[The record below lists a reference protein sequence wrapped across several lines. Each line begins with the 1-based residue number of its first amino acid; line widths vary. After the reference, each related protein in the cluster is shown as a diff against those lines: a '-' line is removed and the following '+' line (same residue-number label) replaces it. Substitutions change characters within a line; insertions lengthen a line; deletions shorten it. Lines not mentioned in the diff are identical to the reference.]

1 MDGAKVSIITCLYNV
16 SSFLPQGLDCLVNQS
31 YENLE
36 IIIVDD
42 GSCDDSLEK
51 CKEVAKKDSRIRIF
65 NKENGGLGS
74 ARNMGLDNATGD
86 YIYFYDV
93 DDRIEL
99 DLVEKNVELMDEK
112 QAELIVF
119 GFYVYDVAR
128 QQVDSLTFKEHFIE
142 SNEDLKSVF
151 LDELLFVRFGNG
163 FAWNKFYKRSFIE
176 KYHIRFENQRI
187 QQDEVFNL
195 KFYPL
200 LNRVYISPDKLYHYY
215 IYNTGNTRSKYIRD
229 RFDIYLSIFNHL
241 LDFANIWGISDSRF
255 MEYTYKRFYAGIEN
269 TVVFNTFH
277 KCSPL
282 SMKEKKTEIIRIL
295 ENKSVQDCIKYI
307 GTHCDMGIEQR
318 LYYNAFVSKSFFKI
332 LLLKNLFVSLRRIRH
347 RISRK

>member
-42 GSCDDSLEK
+42 GSSDDSLEK
-51 CKEVAKKDSRIRIF
+51 CEEYARKDSRIRIF
-65 NKENGGLGS
+65 HKENGGLGS

-99 DLVEKNVELMDEK
+99 DLVEKNVALMNNK
-112 QAELIVF
+112 QVELIVF
-119 GFYVYDVAR
+119 GFYVYDVANKKN
-128 QQVDSLTFKEHFIE
+128 DNLTFKERLIE
-142 SNEDLKSVF
+142 SNESLKSVF

-215 IYNTGNTRSKYIRD
+215 IYNTGNTRSKYIKD
-229 RFDIYLSIFNHL
+229 RFGIYLSIFNHL
-241 LDFANIWGISDSRF
+241 LDFADVWGISDSRF
-255 MEYTYKRFYAGIEN
+255 MEYAYKRFYAGIEN

-282 SMKEKKTEIIRIL
+282 SMKEKKAEIIRIL
-295 ENKSVQDCIKYI
+295 ENESAQNCIKYI

-318 LYYNAFVSKSFFKI
+318 LYYNAFVSRAFYKI
-332 LLLKNLFVSLRRIRH
+332 LFLKYLFGFLRQIKHILFKR
-347 RISRK
+347 

>member
-1 MDGAKVSIITCLYNV
+1 MDVAKVSIITCLYNV
-16 SSFLPQGLDCLVNQS
+16 SSFLPHGLDCLVNQS

-42 GSCDDSLEK
+42 GSSDDSLEK

-65 NKENGGLGS
+65 HKENGGLGS

-86 YIYFYDV
+86 YIYFYDI

-99 DLVEKNVELMDEK
+99 DLVEKNVALMNDK
-112 QAELIVF
+112 KVDLIVF
-119 GFYVYDVAR
+119 GFYVYDVASK
-128 QQVDSLTFKEHFIE
+128 QIDSLTFKEHFIE
-142 SNEDLKSVF
+142 SNGSLKSVF

-163 FAWNKFYKRSFIE
+163 FAWNKFYRRSFIE

-200 LNRVYISPDKLYHYY
+200 LNRVYISPDRLYHYY
-215 IYNTGNTRSKYIRD
+215 IYNTGNTRSKYIKD

-241 LDFANIWGISDSRF
+241 LEFADIWGISDCRF
-255 MEYTYKRFYAGIEN
+255 IQYAYKRFYAGIEN
-269 TVVFNTFH
+269 TILFNTFH
-277 KCSPL
+277 QCSPL
-282 SMKEKKTEIIRIL
+282 SMKEKRTEIMRIL
-295 ENKSVQDCIKYI
+295 ENKSAQDCIKYI
-307 GTHCDMGIEQR
+307 GTHCDMGIEQH
-318 LYYNAFVSKSFFKI
+318 LYYNAFVSRSFYKI
-332 LLLKNLFVSLRRIRH
+332 LLLKYLFGCLRRIKHSFYR
-347 RISRK
+347 R